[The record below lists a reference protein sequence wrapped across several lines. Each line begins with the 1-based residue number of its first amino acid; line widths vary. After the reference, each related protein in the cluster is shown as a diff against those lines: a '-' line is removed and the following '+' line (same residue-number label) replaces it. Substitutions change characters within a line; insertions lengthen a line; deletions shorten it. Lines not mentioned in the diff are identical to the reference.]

1 MTVLDERS
9 LDLPTVPTLIEDFRL
24 LLGSHR
30 FQVHDEK
37 ALQAGIE
44 RVLREAS
51 FPFEREVELTP
62 RSRVDF
68 LLCGVVGVEVKI
80 AGFPNDVL
88 RQLARYA
95 EVPRIQGLVLVTTR
109 MTLAARMPGDLAEKP
124 LASVYLPAG
133 IV

>member
-1 MTVLDERS
+1 MTIPSEHPVA
-9 LDLPTVPTLIEDFRL
+9 LPTVLEDLRT

-30 FQVHDEK
+30 FQVQDEK
-37 ALQAGIE
+37 MLQAGIE

-80 AGFPNDVL
+80 SGLPNDVL

-95 EVPRIQGLVLVTTR
+95 EVPRIEGLVLVTTR
-109 MTLAARMPGDLAEKP
+109 MTLAARMPSELAGKP
-124 LASVYLPAG
+124 LAAIYLPAG
-133 IV
+133 IA